1 MWSSAVAMPAL
12 FELDRIC
19 ATEIHTLVSAQ
30 LNVSKQADLNDLP
43 QKAQNQMRFAF
54 PKVQSSDVDHVTA
67 NGRGRVKSQVKI
79 LLQYRSND
87 LC

>member
-1 MWSSAVAMPAL
+1 MSSSAVAMPAL
-12 FELDRIC
+12 FWTRRVIETR
-19 ATEIHTLVSAQ
+19 TLVSAQ

-67 NGRGRVKSQVKI
+67 NGRGRVKRQVKI
-79 LLQYRSND
+79 LLQYRNND
-87 LC
+87 LH